1 MTFGNIKYDTS
12 RWHNQFSIFSVDSD
26 ALTFPA
32 LRSNFWYGESEFGII
47 FAKYL
52 IVFIKKKNI
61 QKQLKTVKIFEFEN
75 SRKYVRNILIS

>member
-52 IVFIKKKNI
+52 IVFIKKK
-61 QKQLKTVKIFEFEN
+61 KHPKATEN
-75 SRKYVRNILIS
+75 CKNL